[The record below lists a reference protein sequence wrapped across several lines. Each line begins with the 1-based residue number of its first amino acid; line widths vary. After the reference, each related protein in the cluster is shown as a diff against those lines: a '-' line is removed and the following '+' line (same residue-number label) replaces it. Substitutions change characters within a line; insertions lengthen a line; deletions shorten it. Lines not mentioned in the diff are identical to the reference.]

1 MKNNKGYTLVELMV
15 VIAIIGVVS
24 SVTMVGI
31 KMSKSADAAYAANTI
46 NSYMASIRMN
56 NMSKV
61 TSQYL
66 HIYKYKDSH
75 YYSIDNSNKIDFANP
90 NLDNEIGNTDM
101 AIFYQTS
108 GESVI
113 TNNNGITISY
123 NRAGECKL
131 YNKSGTLYASDLRSI
146 TIAGPSKRTIIKVL
160 PAIGKSYIQ

>member
-15 VIAIIGVVS
+15 VIAIIGVVAS
-24 SVTMVGI
+24 MTMVGV
-31 KMSKSADAAYAANTI
+31 KMSKSADVSYAANTI

-61 TSQYL
+61 TMQYL
-66 HIYKYKDSH
+66 HIYKDKDS
-75 YYSIDNSNKIDFANP
+75 YYYTIEENDKTIDFSNHE
-90 NLDNEIGNTDM
+90 NEIGNVDT

-113 TNNNGITISY
+113 ANNNGICITY

-131 YNKSGTLYASDLRSI
+131 YNKSGTLIGDDLRSV
-146 TIAGPSKRTIIKVL
+146 TIAGPSKKTVIKVL
-160 PAIGKSYIQ
+160 PAIGKSYIK